1 VGTIMLWYPILTGG
15 AHVDMLAALMAAHPE
30 ALRSEVRFGPARP
43 GHRMVGSG
51 MFVLN
56 PPYGMAEQA
65 AWLQG
70 QFGLL

>member
-1 VGTIMLWYPILTGG
+1 M
-15 AHVDMLAALMAAHPE
+15 DMLAALMAAHPGG
-30 ALRSEVRFGPARP
+30 LRSEVRFPAARK

-56 PPYGMAEQA
+56 APYGMAEQA

-70 QFGLL
+70 RFGLL